1 MRRELLSLTG
11 AVLCFV
17 LLLSGTCRSG
27 TVVEQMSGDR
37 EGTLSKVVV
46 SVREGQMRTDH
57 EGSGM
62 STIMDFRADR
72 FVMIDHP
79 SRSYVEVRFSD
90 WEREVTQE
98 LLKSAPGRGSR
109 GKKITVRR
117 TGEKA
122 LINGF
127 ATEKVE
133 VLADRDVI
141 EEDWVTRDLDMR
153 EVEWILE
160 KTGQAFSK
168 GFAGEMKE
176 GQEIYKKLRPHGYS
190 ILVKDLS
197 AAYGLPLTILE
208 VKKIVKKDLGDE
220 LFSPQEG
227 YRRIVPETP
236 KKKP

>member
-1 MRRELLSLTG
+1 MKNESLRLSG
-11 AVLCFV
+11 IVLCLA
-17 LLLSGTCRSG
+17 LLGASPARAG

-37 EGTLSKVVV
+37 EGTLSKVVL
-46 SVREGQMRTDH
+46 SVRDGQMRTDH

-79 SRSYVEVRFSD
+79 SRSFVEVRFSE

-98 LLKSAPGRGSR
+98 LMKSAPGRGPR
-109 GKKITVRR
+109 EKKITVRR

-127 ATEKVE
+127 STEKVE

-141 EEDWVTRDLDMR
+141 EEDWMTRDLDMR

-160 KTGQAFSK
+160 RTGQAFSK
-168 GFAGEMKE
+168 GFSGEMKE

-197 AAYGLPLTILE
+197 IAHGLPVPVLE
-208 VKKIVKKDLGDE
+208 VKKIVKKELGDE
-220 LFSPQEG
+220 LFSPPEG
-227 YRRIVPETP
+227 YRKIVPETP
-236 KKKP
+236 KNKP